1 MSVQCIL
8 HSVEL
13 LPDGQVYL
21 ELLSQ
26 LGSQLVAGE
35 LLPAYLVMLHQLLA
49 VVSAP
54 LEAFLV

>member
-1 MSVQCIL
+1 MKVQWNLCPM
-8 HSVEL
+8 EL
-13 LPDGQVYL
+13 VPDEQVYL

>member
-1 MSVQCIL
+1 M
-8 HSVEL
+8 EL
-13 LPDGQVYL
+13 VPDEQVYL